1 MLNATQID
9 AISKNS
15 EIQDGQK
22 LNFTLGDF
30 EMKTDLL
37 KWILSSGESSRG
49 DDIIW
54 LQSKLDRF
62 AEKLCFN
69 KSNGKNMETKQMRY
83 DDKVSTQ

>member
-37 KWILSSGESSRG
+37 K
-49 DDIIW
+49 
-54 LQSKLDRF
+54 
-62 AEKLCFN
+62 
-69 KSNGKNMETKQMRY
+69 
-83 DDKVSTQ
+83 